1 LVQGNYCTLFCAI
14 FVESQ
19 FVSMITKKIISAL
32 IVLGAAF
39 NTHSQIVI
47 DNSVTLDEAI
57 ATLLGP
63 NIQFSNVTF
72 SGDAN
77 QLGYFDATNSNVGIS
92 TGIILATGD
101 VINAEGPNDGS
112 SSSVGGG
119 NIGASDADLD
129 DLDGLTHNDAAILE
143 FDFIATGTAVSFDYV
158 WASEEYPEY
167 TGAGTCGDVSDVF
180 GFFLSGPGIAG
191 PFLNSADNI
200 ALIPG
205 TTDFVSIFNL
215 NAGCDGTAVPGDA
228 DCNNCE
234 YYINNGDGFTAPF
247 NTDNFYVQYDGLT
260 VVLTAVYEGLVCGET
275 YHIKLAVADVS
286 DTAFDSAVFLQE
298 GSFDVYG
305 NLISAVVAN
314 PNATL
319 GDNAVLEGCID
330 GSFIVQPPG
339 CQTEPLEITLE
350 TSGSAVMGTD
360 FVNIPLTI
368 TVNEDPVEI
377 PITTILD
384 ALDEDAETITLS
396 FTYTDIE
403 GNEQTASAT
412 LNLIDYQN
420 PSLATIEDVFVCPGA
435 TETASA
441 VVSDGFGPFSYSWT
455 SGSLSA
461 NENFSQGEAGEYSVT
476 VTDYCE
482 NSATANVIVTEPA
495 PLVVLETVEVCVQ
508 GESESIVEGGVTPY
522 TYTFDEL
529 AMDQVGND
537 DVFTG
542 IIPGI
547 YTINVEDDCG
557 SVGQCM
563 AVVIV
568 CDTKIPNVF
577 TPNGDS
583 FNQFFEIY
591 GVEQFPKSKFTVW
604 NRWGTIIYES
614 ENYQNKWDGTDAPD
628 GTYFYVFER
637 SDGEV
642 FSGHITLLTG
652 K

>member
-1 LVQGNYCTLFCAI
+1 
-14 FVESQ
+14 
-19 FVSMITKKIISAL
+19 MITKKIISAF
-32 IVLGAAF
+32 VLSLLLLGVQ
-39 NTHSQIVI
+39 SQIVI

-77 QLGYFDATNSNVGIS
+77 QLGYFDATNSNVGIA
-92 TGIILATGD
+92 TGIILGTGD

-112 SSSVGGG
+112 SSSIGGG
-119 NIGASDADLD
+119 NTGASDADLD

-180 GFFLSGPGIAG
+180 GFFLSGPGISG
-191 PFLNSADNI
+191 PFINNADNI

-330 GSFIVQPPG
+330 GSFVVQPPG

-350 TSGSAVMGTD
+350 ATGSATMGTD
-360 FVNIPLTI
+360 YANIPLVI
-368 TVNEDPVEI
+368 TVNEEPVEI
-377 PITTILD
+377 PITTLVD
-384 ALDEDAETITLS
+384 GALEGNETITLS

-412 LNLIDYQN
+412 LNLVDYTN
-420 PSLATIEDVFVCPGA
+420 PTLAALEDVFVCPG
-435 TETASA
+435 TSETSTAI
-441 VVSDGFGPFSYSWT
+441 VSNGFGPFTYSWT
-455 SGSLSA
+455 SGGNQA
-461 NENFSQGEAGEYSVT
+461 TETFIQGDAGEYTAT
-476 VTDYCE
+476 VTDFCE
-482 NSATANVIVTEPA
+482 NSASTNVIVTEPA
-495 PLVVLETVEVCVQ
+495 PFVVVETVEVCVQ

-522 TYTFDEL
+522 SYTFDEL

-542 IIPGI
+542 IVPGI
-547 YTINVEDDCG
+547 YTIIVEDACG
-557 SVGQCM
+557 QTDECM

-568 CDTKIPNVF
+568 CDTKIPNIF
-577 TPNGDS
+577 TPNGDTY
-583 FNQFFEIY
+583 NQFFEIY
-591 GVEQFPKSKFTVW
+591 GIEQFPNSKFTVW
-604 NRWGTIIYES
+604 NRWGTIVYES
-614 ENYQNKWDGTDAPD
+614 DNYQNKWDGTDAPD

-637 SDGEV
+637 SDDEV

>member
-1 LVQGNYCTLFCAI
+1 MTTQG
-14 FVESQ
+14 
-19 FVSMITKKIISAL
+19 
-32 IVLGAAF
+32 
-39 NTHSQIVI
+39 QIVI
-47 DNSVTLDEAI
+47 DNTVTLDEAI

-77 QLGYFDATNSNVGIS
+77 QLGYFDATNSNVGIA
-92 TGIILATGD
+92 TGIILGTGD

-112 SSSVGGG
+112 SSSIGGG
-119 NIGASDADLD
+119 NFGASDADLD

-158 WASEEYPEY
+158 WASEEYPEF
-167 TGAGTCGDVSDVF
+167 TGAGSCGNVSDVF
-180 GFFLSGPGIAG
+180 GFFLSGPGISG
-191 PFLNSADNI
+191 PFINNADNI

-205 TTDFVSIFNL
+205 TSDFVSIFNL
-215 NAGCDGTAVPGDA
+215 NAGCTGTAVPGDV

-234 YYINNGDGFTAPF
+234 YYINNGDGVTAPF

-330 GSFIVQPPG
+330 GSFLVQPPG

-350 TSGSAVMGTD
+350 ATGSATMGAD
-360 FVNIPLTI
+360 YANIPLTI
-368 TVNEDPVEI
+368 TLSEEPIII
-377 PITTILD
+377 PITTIAD
-384 ALDEDAETITLS
+384 GAIEGNETITLS

-412 LNLIDYQN
+412 LNLVDYMN
-420 PSLATIEDVFVCPGA
+420 PTLAALEDLFICPG
-435 TETASA
+435 TTQTSTA
-441 VVSDGFGPFSYSWT
+441 VVSNGFGPFAYSWT
-455 SGSLSA
+455 SGALTAS
-461 NENFSQGEAGEYSVT
+461 ETFSQGDAGEYTVT
-476 VTDYCE
+476 VTDFCE
-482 NSATANVIVTEPA
+482 NTATANVLVTEPA

-522 TYTFDEL
+522 TYTYDEL
-529 AMDQVGND
+529 ALDQVGDD

-547 YTINVEDDCG
+547 YTISVEDDCG

-568 CDTKIPNVF
+568 CDTKIPNIF
-577 TPNGDS
+577 TPNGDT

-591 GVEQFPKSKFTVW
+591 GIEQFPRSKFTVW

>member
-1 LVQGNYCTLFCAI
+1 
-14 FVESQ
+14 
-19 FVSMITKKIISAL
+19 MITKKIISAL